1 MSIKTAIILIL
12 IILGVMIGSE
22 VSASQVVKSKPCN
35 VIEVLKTLH
44 EELRI
49 TGKQIPDVGY
59 GDKNIHNT
67 FIVVAIICNAS
78 NGDINY
84 QEPVGKYGE
93 SRYGAGLFGLTP
105 ATATKHNRRNI
116 PAADLKRQGSFALAL
131 PVIED
136 KMKGNAGNPQG
147 FLSSWYCGK
156 KSCPQA
162 GYVLGRATGMVEY
175 HLATNQ

>member
-1 MSIKTAIILIL
+1 MSIKTAFVLIL
-12 IILGVMIGSE
+12 TILGVMISLD
-22 VSASQVVKSKPCN
+22 VSANQVVKSKPCD

-49 TGKQIPDVGY
+49 TGKQIPDMGY

-67 FIVVAIICNAS
+67 FMAVAIICNGS
-78 NGDINY
+78 NGDINH

-93 SRYGAGLFGLTP
+93 ARYGAGLFSLTP
-105 ATATKHNRRNI
+105 ATATKHNGRNI
-116 PAADLKRQGSFALAL
+116 TAADLKRQGSFALAL

-156 KSCPQA
+156 GTCPLA

-175 HLATNQ
+175 HLATN